1 MLKKPLLIGIAVVA
15 SLAIV
20 LAIVVSPR
28 LAHASAI
35 ETKAIGVWQETDSPQ
50 AYRLEICRDP
60 GNPKGVTY
68 AVTYPRSFKVPF
80 SAYLSGSEIHIW
92 GENTGDVVWV
102 VTYDEKSD
110 TLTLARPG
118 EWSEQHTLKRI
129 SD

>member
-1 MLKKPLLIGIAVVA
+1 MLKKSLLIGIPIVVA
-15 SLAIV
+15 
-20 LAIVVSPR
+20 LAIVVAIVVPPR

-50 AYRLEICRDP
+50 AYKLVIRPDS
-60 GNPKGVTY
+60 GAASGVAYT
-68 AVTYPRSFKVPF
+68 VTYPRSFKVPF
-80 SAYLSGSEIHIW
+80 YAGLDGDEIHIW

-102 VTYDEKSD
+102 VTYDEKND

-118 EWSEQHTLKRI
+118 DWSEQHTLKRI